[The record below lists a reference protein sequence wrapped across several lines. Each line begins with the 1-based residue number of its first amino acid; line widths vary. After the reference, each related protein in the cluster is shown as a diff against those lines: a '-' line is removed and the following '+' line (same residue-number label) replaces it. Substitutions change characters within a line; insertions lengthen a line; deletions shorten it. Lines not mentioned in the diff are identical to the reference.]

1 MAVPSYAMGITK
13 YQLFCVLVA
22 SIGSFNF
29 GWNFGVINLPGN
41 VITKCIAGPEHSILG
56 LPSCLP
62 ASETIWTLSV
72 GMFPLGALVGA
83 IVCTRFANVYGR
95 KAVLIYSN
103 VIAIV
108 AAVLFGVAINI
119 PMFII
124 ARFLSGVSQGCA
136 NGTFSTYVAETTTPK
151 ARDMLGS
158 TIQMSISA
166 GTMVAQLASLG
177 LTNPPL
183 WRVLFSIT
191 GLISLIH
198 MLLMT
203 RCVESP
209 KWLLSKDRVDEAQD
223 ALQKLRKSADCTE
236 EYKALVETVQ
246 AEMGP
251 DAYSATIP
259 DLLLGKTPDNLRHQ
273 LLLAILCMVFQQF
286 SGISGVAFYSTK
298 LFESITSP
306 PAHYSPK
313 PNLAQILTGILSIV
327 GLLAAV
333 AGMLLAGYFGRRT
346 LMLFS
351 HVSMI
356 VCSALISVGSIKGY
370 NIMAISMVFV
380 FYTVYLVGPGPLPW
394 AIPGEM
400 TPIYAISSL
409 LAIAGFTGYSGV
421 FVIGMAFSPL
431 LDALQGYT
439 FILFAATNTVAAI
452 TLFFLLPETKGRY
465 IPDMIRTHSVGI
477 HNIMQA
483 RYQTSEFKIE
493 EKEDF

>member
-1 MAVPSYAMGITK
+1 MTVPSYSLGITR

-29 GWNFGVINLPGN
+29 GWNFGVINLPGD
-41 VITKCIAGPEHSILG
+41 VITKCFAGPKHSILG

-62 ASETIWTLSV
+62 ASDTIWSLSV

-83 IVCTRFANVYGR
+83 ILCTRFANAYGR
-95 KAVLIYSN
+95 KAVLVYSN
-103 VIAIV
+103 LIAIL

-119 PMFII
+119 PMFIV
-124 ARFLSGVSQGCA
+124 ARFLSGVAQGCA

-151 ARDMLGS
+151 ARDILGS

-166 GTMVAQLASLG
+166 GTMLAQLASLG

-183 WRVLFSIT
+183 WRVLFAIT
-191 GLISLIH
+191 GVIALAH

-209 KWLLSKDRVDEAQD
+209 KWLLSKNRPDEAQD
-223 ALQKLRKSADCTE
+223 ALQRLRKSADCTDE
-236 EYKALVETVQ
+236 FKALMQTVQ

-251 DAYSATIP
+251 NAYSASIP

-273 LLLAILCMVFQQF
+273 LVLAILCMVFQQ
-286 SGISGVAFYSTK
+286 ISGMSGVSFYSTK
-298 LFESITSP
+298 LFETITNP
-306 PAHYSPK
+306 PTHYNPK

-351 HVSMI
+351 HISMA
-356 VCSALISVGSIKGY
+356 VCSVLISVGSIKEY
-370 NIMAISMVFV
+370 NIMAICMVFV
-380 FYTVYLVGPGPLPW
+380 FYAVYLVGPGPLPW
-394 AIPGEM
+394 AIPGEL

-421 FVIGMAFSPL
+421 FTIGMAFSPL
-431 LDALQGYT
+431 LDALQGCT
-439 FILFAATNTVAAI
+439 FIIFAATNTVAAI
-452 TLFFLLPETKGRY
+452 ALFFLLPETKGRY
-465 IPDMIRTHSVGI
+465 IPDMIRTHSVGL
-477 HNIMQA
+477 HNVMQSKY
-483 RYQTSEFKIE
+483 RTSELKV
-493 EKEDF
+493 ED